1 MQKLKILVFNW
12 RCWLNPEMGGAEVFT
27 HEVLKRWAAAGHE
40 VTLFAAGFKG
50 GKANETA
57 EGVNIMRSGGKYS
70 VYRKAK
76 EHYHRYFSKEQYD
89 AVVDEINTEPFMT
102 PKFVNKGEKIIALIH
117 QLAREYWFYETPF
130 PIDYLGYYFLE
141 KRWLRNYRTIPTA
154 TVSESSKKD
163 LVDMGFKRV
172 FIVGEGLNFEPLEK
186 VEEKENHPVLVFA
199 GRLTKAKRPDHAI
212 KAYKIIKNKVPN
224 AELWIIG
231 NGYFNKKLRKIAIKG
246 IKFFNTVSDDERR
259 KLFKKAWVLV
269 NPSVREG
276 FGLNVIE
283 ANALGVPCVAYDV
296 PGLRDAVVNNETGL
310 LAKSGDVIALAEAI
324 SQILASETLRLRMSE
339 NALTYSRGF
348 SWDKVADEFLNV
360 IETG

>member
-1 MQKLKILVFNW
+1 
-12 RCWLNPEMGGAEVFT
+12 MGGAEVFT

-154 TVSESSKKD
+154 TVSESSKKGSGRHGIQKS
-163 LVDMGFKRV
+163 LHRRRR
-172 FIVGEGLNFEPLEK
+172 FEL
-186 VEEKENHPVLVFA
+186 
-199 GRLTKAKRPDHAI
+199 
-212 KAYKIIKNKVPN
+212 
-224 AELWIIG
+224 
-231 NGYFNKKLRKIAIKG
+231 
-246 IKFFNTVSDDERR
+246 
-259 KLFKKAWVLV
+259 
-269 NPSVREG
+269 
-276 FGLNVIE
+276 
-283 ANALGVPCVAYDV
+283 
-296 PGLRDAVVNNETGL
+296 
-310 LAKSGDVIALAEAI
+310 
-324 SQILASETLRLRMSE
+324 
-339 NALTYSRGF
+339 
-348 SWDKVADEFLNV
+348 
-360 IETG
+360 